1 MILQNPKKNKLKI
14 ERAIPDRYQ
23 AFKGMDWWN
32 PEKIQQAKVM
42 VVGAGALGNEVLKN
56 LALMG
61 VGYILIVDFDN
72 IEFSNLCKSVLF
84 RKEDCGLNKAE
95 VAADKIRE
103 INSSIEVQTINAD
116 IIYGVGLGVFD
127 RMDVIIGCLDNRIAR
142 LYINKHAFQV
152 GKTWVDGAIQ
162 DLNGQLDVFV
172 PKKSCYECQLDD
184 ASRKIISYRLGCNDV
199 AQRNAN
205 FGRIATTPI
214 SSSIIGAM
222 QVQEALKIIFNNS
235 KKSLAGE
242 RYSYWGMSN
251 TTLQFKSPNLKENCE
266 SNCSGYKIEILS
278 LNASAEDSLEA
289 VLCKIKEK
297 LKIKEVTILLNYNVI
312 LEFSSKKKNSTFSTL
327 LPDFEFSER
336 IFQEYG
342 LDLDDKIIFSKTC
355 SSLNASFPHQKE
367 SLLKLGMPRLQILN
381 ILTNKGVYFL
391 ELSNDVNFLN
401 FR

>member
-1 MILQNPKKNKLKI
+1 MISRNPKKNKLRIK
-14 ERAIPDRYQ
+14 RAIPDRYQ

-72 IEFSNLCKSVLF
+72 VEFYNLCKSVLF
-84 RKEDCGLNKAE
+84 RKEDCGFNKAE

-103 INSSIEVQTINAD
+103 INSSIVVQTINAD

-367 SLLKLGMPRLQILN
+367 SLLKLGIPRLQILN